1 MTEKNI
7 LWLTY
12 HLNIETM
19 FYTAL
24 EQLQHI
30 DQEEF
35 SLVNTSMSS
44 SLSSSL
50 LDV

>member
-1 MTEKNI
+1 MTEKNM

-30 DQEEF
+30 EQDDA
-35 SLVNTSMSS
+35 SLVNTSRWS

-50 LDV
+50 SAD